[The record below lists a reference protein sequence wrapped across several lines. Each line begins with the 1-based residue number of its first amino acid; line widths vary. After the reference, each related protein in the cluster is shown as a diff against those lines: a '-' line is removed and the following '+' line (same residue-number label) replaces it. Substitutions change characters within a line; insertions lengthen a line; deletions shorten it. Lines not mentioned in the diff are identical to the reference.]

1 MYDIPP
7 NATLRRRIRADPKEF
22 RHSRETNIVDTPTQ
36 DIYDT
41 PVQHDVDKVRVNL
54 MYQEFLENFEWDVRY
69 STELLAHF

>member
-41 PVQHDVDKVRVNL
+41 PVQHDVEKVRIKL
-54 MYQEFLENFEWDVRY
+54 MYSVR
-69 STELLAHF
+69 EILRGPRLLSLICFAV